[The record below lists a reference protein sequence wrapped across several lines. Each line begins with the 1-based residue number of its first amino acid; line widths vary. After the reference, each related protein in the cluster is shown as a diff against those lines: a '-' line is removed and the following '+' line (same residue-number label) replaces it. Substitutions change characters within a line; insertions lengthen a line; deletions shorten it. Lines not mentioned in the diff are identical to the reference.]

1 MNEKLMRKILSLI
14 VLMLMVFPLSGCKHK
29 EKDTV
34 DINEENFPDP
44 KVLEEAKEYDFD
56 NSGKLSLSERKI
68 MTDLHLE
75 NVEKLD
81 GIEYFPNLDHLS
93 FNYSDCSDYDFS
105 KLPKLENLHF
115 FECKFRKLDL
125 SGNLEL
131 DHLTV
136 SYCEIEELKLPSGD
150 ELMVL
155 YCDNCGLA
163 SLDVTSCP
171 GLREL
176 AVDYNELSELDLS
189 CCPELTTLYCIGNN
203 ISKLDISAC
212 PELIKAIE
220 NSEPVIGPYGDDED
234 TMACQY
240 FYNEPDDLN
249 IYGVSIHVNAD
260 TELIY

>member
-1 MNEKLMRKILSLI
+1 
-14 VLMLMVFPLSGCKHK
+14 MVFPLSGCKHK

-34 DINEENFPDP
+34 DINEENFLDP
-44 KVLEEAKEYDFD
+44 KVLEEAKEYDF
-56 NSGKLSLSERKI
+56 NNNGKLSLSERKI

-105 KLPKLENLHF
+105 KLPKLDYLHF

-125 SGNLEL
+125 SGNLKL
-131 DHLTV
+131 DQLTI

-150 ELMVL
+150 ELMDL

-163 SLDVTSCP
+163 SLDLTSCP

-212 PELIKAIE
+212 PELIKAVE

-240 FYNEPDDLN
+240 FYNDPDDLN
-249 IYGVSIHVNAD
+249 LYGVSIHVNAD